1 MLMLLRQCSHWLL
14 LLRHGYQV
22 VAAAP
27 SQPASTAAQHECHT
41 TVGRAASRRSVRCKN
56 IGSLTLE
63 YIFGISF
70 RKCFFEIE
78 SMLTS
83 RGTISGQHLGA
94 GIEWTW
100 IVVMVYPCDSSK
112 CAPLMLC
119 LEQVLANTSLCTSHL
134 EYICKMPSFGC
145 PKGATLEA

>member
-1 MLMLLRQCSHWLL
+1 MHCCKGCQDQILSATWLECTNCAWWLFFMLR
-14 LLRHGYQV
+14 
-22 VAAAP
+22 VAAP
-27 SQPASTAAQHECHT
+27 T
-41 TVGRAASRRSVRCKN
+41 VRCKN